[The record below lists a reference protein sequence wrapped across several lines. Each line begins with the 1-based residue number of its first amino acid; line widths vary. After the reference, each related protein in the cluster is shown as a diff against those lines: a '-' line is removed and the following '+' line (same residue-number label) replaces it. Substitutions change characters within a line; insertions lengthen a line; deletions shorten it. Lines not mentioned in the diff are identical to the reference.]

1 MGKKRS
7 RIKQARIN
15 EQQLLSQLLNTQ
27 QRESFDRL
35 RAALIPN
42 AYGFVASIIRHPIS
56 GLWQGW
62 MSDGNTIICISA
74 RHDPDQ
80 ASADV
85 EAFLEASTHKDFRL
99 EDVPLVQMKFDKEGD
114 APYLALPPDI
124 SETLLLYIQ
133 ILYLL
138 KG

>member
-1 MGKKRS
+1 MGKKRN
-7 RIKQARIN
+7 RIKQARMN
-15 EQQLLSQLLNTQ
+15 EQQLLSLLLNAQ

-85 EAFLEASTHKDFRL
+85 EAFLEVSTHKDFHL
-99 EDVPLVQMKFDKEGD
+99 EDVPALQVKFDKEGD
-114 APYLALPPDI
+114 ALYVALPPDI
-124 SETLLLYIQ
+124 FETLLFYIQ

>member
-1 MGKKRS
+1 M
-7 RIKQARIN
+7 N
-15 EQQLLSQLLNTQ
+15 EQQLLSQLLNAQ
-27 QRESFDRL
+27 QRASFDRL

-74 RHDPDQ
+74 RRDPDQ

-99 EDVPLVQMKFDKEGD
+99 EDVPALQMKFDKEGD
-114 APYLALPPDI
+114 APYVALPPDI
-124 SETLLLYIQ
+124 FGTLLLYIQ